1 MKVMLLSF
9 FFLFVFCIPANTQWT
24 LQHEFT
30 DVTSLAF
37 PWAVDE
43 NVYWGLLT
51 YSSNTLG
58 YFKTTDGGTTWQDNT
73 ITAAPSASCIH
84 PRSANI
90 AYLGVTLSSG
100 IWGIIKTTDGG
111 TSWVTQNTAFG
122 TASSF
127 IDFIYFFDDNNG
139 VALGDPVNGYLEIY
153 TTTNGGDNWVLVPIS
168 NIPPSYSGEAGFTMM
183 FAAKDNTIWA
193 PTYKE
198 NPNSLRIF
206 KSTNRGLNWTVSNDL
221 PNPMPAGSWPY
232 PVSIAFA
239 NQNEGILT
247 VTNWTSPGPTS
258 YYKLMNTTDGG
269 STWTEMNFPLS
280 ISVATICSVPG
291 TAQGYVVT
299 APLDTVGSAYSLDGG
314 NTWELLDNTLGFW
327 DPRFASITTGW
338 AISSN
343 IPAIFEYSGPTLP
356 VELTSFTATSNGKEV
371 ILNWSTATEINNQLF
386 EVQRSFE
393 GNEFATI
400 GFVNGKGTTTEKQ
413 DYSYSDKNLSD
424 GKYFYRLK
432 QIDFLGRYEYSDVIE
447 VDYRGFNSYLLEQN
461 YPNPFNPSTTIGFG
475 IKEKSFVKV
484 VILNNIGE
492 EVAVVVNEEME
503 SGFHQ
508 VEFNAVNLP
517 SGVYFYQLRA
527 GEFTSMKKMILLK

>member
-1 MKVMLLSF
+1 MKTLLLSF
-9 FFLFVFCIPANTQWT
+9 FFLFVFCTTSNAQWT

-30 DVTSLAF
+30 GVTSLGF

-51 YSSNTLG
+51 YSSGAIG
-58 YFKTTDGGTTWQDNT
+58 YFKTTDGGTAWQDGI
-73 ITAAPSASCIH
+73 ITTAPFASCIH
-84 PRSANI
+84 PRSAST
-90 AYLGVTLSSG
+90 AYLGVQQGSG
-100 IWGIIKTTDGG
+100 IWRIVKTTDGG
-111 TSWVTQNTAFG
+111 TSWFVQTTAAYG
-122 TASSF
+122 SSSY
-127 IDFIYFFDDNNG
+127 IDFIYFFDENNG
-139 VALGDPVNGYLEIY
+139 IALGDPVGGYLEIY
-153 TTTNGGDNWVLVPIS
+153 TTTNGGVNWVRVPNS
-168 NIPPSYSGEAGFTMM
+168 NIPQAYVGEVGLQMVFT
-183 FAAKDNTIWA
+183 AKDNTVWV

-206 KSTNRGLNWTVSNDL
+206 KSTDRGLNWTVSNDL
-221 PNPMPAGSWPY
+221 PNPMPAGTWPY
-232 PVSIAFA
+232 PYSIAFA
-239 NQNEGILT
+239 NQNEGIIA
-247 VTNWTSPGPTS
+247 VTSWTSPGPPN
-258 YYKLMNTTDGG
+258 YYKLMKTTDGG
-269 STWTEMNFPLS
+269 STWTEMSFPLNL
-280 ISVATICSVPG
+280 SVATICSVPG

-299 APLDTVGSAYSLDGG
+299 APIDSVGSAYSLDGG

-327 DPRFASITTGW
+327 DPRFASFTTGW

-343 IPAIFEYSGPTLP
+343 IPAIYEYSGPTLP

-371 ILNWSTATEINNQLF
+371 ILNWSTATEHNNQLF

-400 GFVNGKGTTTEKQ
+400 GFVDGKGTTTERQ

-432 QIDFLGRYEYSDVIE
+432 QIDYLGRYEYSDIVEI
-447 VDYRGFNSYLLEQN
+447 DFRAFNSYLLEQN
-461 YPNPFNPSTTIGFG
+461 YPNPFNPTTTIGFG

-492 EVAVVVNEEME
+492 EVAIVVNEEME

-508 VEFNAVNLP
+508 VEFTAANLP
-517 SGVYFYQLRA
+517 SGVYYYQLRA